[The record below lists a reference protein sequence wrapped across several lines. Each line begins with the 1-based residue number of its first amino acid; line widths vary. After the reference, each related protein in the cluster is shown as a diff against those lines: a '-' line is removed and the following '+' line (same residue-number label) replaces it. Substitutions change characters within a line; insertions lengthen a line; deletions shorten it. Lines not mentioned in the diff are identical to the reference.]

1 MLGGEREHV
10 TVRFASSAVAGL
22 STAIGGGLSI
32 TGSNGTLLITDIKLV
47 VDELERVG
55 VASSDDDI
63 VPEPAGCEDF
73 ESNLFIADV
82 PLGTGTVTVAN
93 DRIATGSYDEIEF
106 QVKDLFVDTQDPDD
120 VARAA
125 RIAELLAQ
133 LRQTYAEWPAG
144 ASMMIAGTFTPTGG
158 AAQPFRVYFDAE
170 IEVELEL
177 ASPLVIDETSSGITI
192 ELRPDLFQE
201 PRRLGAEL
209 GAVQLRDD
217 EHACEVR
224 GRVRGRARRRV
235 RGRVRLNRRWQGVG
249 VGQGDAG
256 VTGATGRPRIA
267 LSYTRTRVDTRA
279 CRRRREPAVREPLRG
294 PMHH

>member
-1 MLGGEREHV
+1 MHPSWLRSNKLATALCSILVLGACDNAAAPNGNV

-47 VDELERVG
+47 VDELELERVG
-55 VASSDDDI
+55 VASCDDDI

-192 ELRPDLFQE
+192 ELRPDLFF
-201 PRRLGAEL
+201 RNLDGSVRNLAL
-209 GAVQLRDD
+209 FNYATTNTLVRF
-217 EHACEVR
+217 EVEFE
-224 GRVRGRARRRV
+224 GGLDGGFEVEF
-235 RGRVRLNRRWQGVG
+235 
-249 VGQGDAG
+249 D
-256 VTGATGRPRIA
+256 
-267 LSYTRTRVDTRA
+267 
-279 CRRRREPAVREPLRG
+279 
-294 PMHH
+294 